1 MQKKILV
8 VDDNANE
15 RKLLEQILTDEGY
28 EVESSSDG
36 KKALEIINAN
46 YNTKQY
52 PDMIISD
59 ISMPNMDGIEML
71 GKMLGIDS
79 NMPVVLY
86 TAYPNYKDNL
96 LAWAAQGFVVKNSDP
111 SKLLSKVK
119 HVFEEKERNVRY

>member
-1 MQKKILV
+1 MKKKILI